1 MVVMKKYIGFLFVTF
16 SVLLLGSCSTSQK
29 VTIHGV
35 PGTEIYSPRME
46 RLGVIDSN
54 AQVSFKISSGVYF
67 SYLMSRDA
75 GSNQLVPFAL
85 DYKNHS
91 YPGPQVLKYLG
102 YGITAAGALSCL
114 VSVSTCLNGD
124 FEEVGTPFAAAGGG
138 AVLLGAA
145 IGMPAEARSKQTQYE
160 YKYKYL
166 SIQNT
171 NQDFRFAPIVDLGD
185 KKTLQNDDVSETV
198 ATTINH
204 NDSATSSTAARK
216 KSSVSRRTLNDN
228 AKLVSG
234 TYSGTGYL
242 AQKDK
247 IIEKYSNV
255 KVVVSRIDNNT
266 VNVDVIENG
275 ESYFSTKSKYQVK
288 KKGKNTYVLSL
299 NGIPD
304 AFIKIDNAGHLTYI
318 HPRVNIDGEIYTL
331 NITATKK

>member
-1 MVVMKKYIGFLFVTF
+1 MKRLIE
-16 SVLLLGSCSTSQK
+16 LLGIVVCVILLHSCTTSQEIT
-29 VTIHGV
+29 VQGA
-35 PGTEIYSPRME
+35 PGTEIYSPTMD
-46 RLGVIDSN
+46 RLGVVDSN
-54 AQVSFKISSGVYF
+54 GKVSLKISRHVYY
-67 SYLMSRDA
+67 SYLMSKNART
-75 GSNQLVPFAL
+75 NEFVPFAL
-85 DYKNHS
+85 DYKYCNNNLAGAGYLLGLSATLTGALVTGISLAVGDTPELTTAGAATLGIGALTAIPS
-91 YPGPQVLKYLG
+91 YIYYRNTHDWDMFKYL
-102 YGITAAGALSCL
+102 
-114 VSVSTCLNGD
+114 N
-124 FEEVGTPFAAAGGG
+124 
-138 AVLLGAA
+138 
-145 IGMPAEARSKQTQYE
+145 KQR
-160 YKYKYL
+160 
-166 SIQNT
+166 T
-171 NQDFRFAPIVDLGD
+171 NQDFIFLPIKDTGYN
-185 KKTLQNDDVSETV
+185 KTLQNDSNKYLETPTSEE
-198 ATTINH
+198 
-204 NDSATSSTAARK
+204 SSNSSPAVTRR
-216 KSSVSRRTLNDN
+216 KSSMSRHSLTNN

>member
-1 MVVMKKYIGFLFVTF
+1 MKRLIE
-16 SVLLLGSCSTSQK
+16 LLGIVVCVILLHSCTTSQEIT
-29 VTIHGV
+29 VQGT
-35 PGTEIYSPRME
+35 PGTEIYSPTMD
-46 RLGVIDSN
+46 RLGVVDSN
-54 AQVSFKISSGVYF
+54 GKVSLKISRHVYY
-67 SYLMSRDA
+67 SYLMSKNART
-75 GSNQLVPFAL
+75 NEFVPFAL
-85 DYKNHS
+85 DYKYCNNTLADAVYYVGSVTALTGALITGISLAAGDTPEITTIGAAMLASGALTAIPS
-91 YPGPQVLKYLG
+91 YIYTRKTHGYDQFKYL
-102 YGITAAGALSCL
+102 
-114 VSVSTCLNGD
+114 N
-124 FEEVGTPFAAAGGG
+124 
-138 AVLLGAA
+138 
-145 IGMPAEARSKQTQYE
+145 KQR
-160 YKYKYL
+160 
-166 SIQNT
+166 T
-171 NQDFRFAPIVDLGD
+171 NQDFIFLPIKDTGYN
-185 KKTLQNDDVSETV
+185 KTLQNDSNKYLETPTSEESS
-198 ATTINH
+198 
-204 NDSATSSTAARK
+204 DSSPAVTRR
-216 KSSVSRRTLNDN
+216 KSSMSRHSLTNN

-247 IIEKYSNV
+247 IIEEYSNV

>member
-1 MVVMKKYIGFLFVTF
+1 MKRLIE
-16 SVLLLGSCSTSQK
+16 LLGIVVCVILLHSCTTSQEIT
-29 VTIHGV
+29 VQGT
-35 PGTEIYSPRME
+35 PGTEIYSPTME
-46 RLGVIDSN
+46 RLGVVDSN
-54 AQVSFKISSGVYF
+54 GKVSLKISRYVYY
-67 SYLMSRDA
+67 SYLMSKNART
-75 GSNQLVPFAL
+75 NEFVPFAL
-85 DYKNHS
+85 DYKYCNNTLAGAVYYVGLSAILTGALVTGISLAVGDTPEITGIGAAMLGTGALTAIPSNLYYLKTHDLD
-91 YPGPQVLKYLG
+91 QFKYL
-102 YGITAAGALSCL
+102 
-114 VSVSTCLNGD
+114 N
-124 FEEVGTPFAAAGGG
+124 
-138 AVLLGAA
+138 
-145 IGMPAEARSKQTQYE
+145 KQR
-160 YKYKYL
+160 
-166 SIQNT
+166 T
-171 NQDFRFAPIVDLGD
+171 NQDFIFLPIKDTGYN
-185 KKTLQNDDVSETV
+185 KTLQNDSNKYLETPTSEESS
-198 ATTINH
+198 
-204 NDSATSSTAARK
+204 DSSPAVTRR
-216 KSSVSRRTLNDN
+216 KSSMSRHSLTNN

>member
-1 MVVMKKYIGFLFVTF
+1 MKRLIE
-16 SVLLLGSCSTSQK
+16 LLGIVVCVILLHSCTTSQEIT
-29 VTIHGV
+29 VQGA
-35 PGTEIYSPRME
+35 PGTEIYSPTMD
-46 RLGVIDSN
+46 RLGVVDSN
-54 AQVSFKISSGVYF
+54 GKVSLKISRHVYY
-67 SYLMSRDA
+67 SYLMSKNART
-75 GSNQLVPFAL
+75 NEFVPFAL
-85 DYKNHS
+85 DYKYCNNNLAGAGYH
-91 YPGPQVLKYLG
+91 LG
-102 YGITAAGALSCL
+102 LSATLAGALFTGISL
-114 VSVSTCLNGD
+114 AVGD
-124 FEEVGTPFAAAGGG
+124 TPELTT
-138 AVLLGAA
+138 VGAA
-145 IGMPAEARSKQTQYE
+145 ILGTGALTAISSNLYYLKSHGWDMF
-160 YKYKYL
+160 KYL
-166 SIQNT
+166 NKQRT
-171 NQDFRFAPIVDLGD
+171 NQDFIFLPIKDTGYN
-185 KKTLQNDDVSETV
+185 KTLQNDSNKYLETPTSEESS
-198 ATTINH
+198 
-204 NDSATSSTAARK
+204 DSSPAVTRR
-216 KSSVSRRTLNDN
+216 KSSMSRHSLTNN

-247 IIEKYSNV
+247 IIEEYSNV